1 MLVKILKT
9 DTIDL
14 KKLANTRNILIVN
27 VKSTDYTIRVSSIT
41 GL

>member
-1 MLVKILKT
+1 MLVKIPKT

-14 KKLANTRNILIVN
+14 KKLANARNILIVN
-27 VKSTDYTIRVSSIT
+27 VESTDYTVRVSSIT

>member
-1 MLVKILKT
+1 MIVKILKT

-27 VKSTDYTIRVSSIT
+27 VESTDYTVRVSSIT